1 MAEFNVHKWFKNQYL
16 QENDDPKI
24 GAELEAGLDGTGVA
38 ENESMSL
45 PSPNFF
51 YALHKVLK
59 NFLDEK
65 AVTSGDRMSY
75 FSAEFPLSS
84 YFEIWMRKQL
94 GGSQLNE
101 APGSTLNLSQADM
114 DKLHKGGKLEI
125 DGHKLIFKVEE
136 SVNEGFTA
144 GTGTV
149 TINGK
154 KNVYT
159 SSYQGKTDNLE
170 DFLKAIDRIPNTVKS
185 VKVVDQEFKAS
196 DKEGI
201 KSKVKELT
209 TDDTDEFIISS
220 FYGITKQDGDL
231 DDPVYIDLKTPGSR
245 QFGKDMAAGKYGS
258 LD

>member
-1 MAEFNVHKWFKNQYL
+1 MGNFDAHKWFKNQYL

-24 GAELEAGLDGTGVA
+24 GDELEAGLDGTGVA
-38 ENESMSL
+38 ENEGISL

-51 YALHKVLK
+51 YAMHKILK

-65 AVTSGDRMSY
+65 AIEAGDRMSY
-75 FSAEFPLSS
+75 FSAEWPLSTAFES
-84 YFEIWMRKQL
+84 YMRKQL
-94 GGSQLNE
+94 E
-101 APGSTLNLSQADM
+101 GSTL
-114 DKLHKGGKLEI
+114 K
-125 DGHKLIFKVEE
+125 
-136 SVNEGFTA
+136 EGFTA
-144 GTGTV
+144 ITGTV

-170 DFLKAIDRIPNTVKS
+170 DFLKAIDRIPNTVDS
-185 VKVVDQEFKAS
+185 VKIDGQKFQAS

-209 TDDTDEFIISS
+209 TDDIDEFVIAS

>member
-1 MAEFNVHKWFKNQYL
+1 MGEFNVHRWFKDQYL

-38 ENESMSL
+38 ENEGMSL

-51 YALHKVLK
+51 YAMHKILK

-65 AVTSGDRMSY
+65 AIEAGDRMSY
-75 FSAEFPLSS
+75 FSAEWPLSTA
-84 YFEIWMRKQL
+84 FETYMRKQL
-94 GGSQLNE
+94 E
-101 APGSTLNLSQADM
+101 GSTL
-114 DKLHKGGKLEI
+114 K
-125 DGHKLIFKVEE
+125 
-136 SVNEGFTA
+136 EGFTPRE
-144 GTGTV
+144 GTV
-149 TINGK
+149 TINGE

-170 DFLKAIDRIPNTVKS
+170 DFLVAIGNIPNTAKS

-209 TDDTDEFIISS
+209 TDDTDEFVIAS

-231 DDPVYIDLKTPGSR
+231 NDPVYIDLKTPGSR

>member
-1 MAEFNVHKWFKNQYL
+1 MKLKEFFPHL
-16 QENDDPKI
+16 QENEDIKI
-24 GAELEAGLDGTGVA
+24 DSKGIA
-38 ENESMSL
+38 ENEGMSL

-51 YALHKVLK
+51 YAMHKILK

-65 AVTSGDRMSY
+65 AVEAGDRMSY

-84 YFEIWMRKQL
+84 YFESYMRKQL
-94 GGSQLNE
+94 E
-101 APGSTLNLSQADM
+101 GSTL
-114 DKLHKGGKLEI
+114 E
-125 DGHKLIFKVEE
+125 
-136 SVNEGFTA
+136 EGFTPRE
-144 GTGTV
+144 GTV
-149 TINGK
+149 TINGE

-170 DFLKAIDRIPNTVKS
+170 DFLVAIDNIPNTVKS

-209 TDDTDEFIISS
+209 TDDTDEFVIAS

>member
-1 MAEFNVHKWFKNQYL
+1 MGNFDAHKWFKNQYL

-24 GAELEAGLDGTGVA
+24 GDELEAGLDGTGVA
-38 ENESMSL
+38 ENEGISL

-51 YALHKVLK
+51 YAMHKILK

-65 AVTSGDRMSY
+65 AIEAGDRMSY
-75 FSAEFPLSS
+75 FSSEWPLSTAFES
-84 YFEIWMRKQL
+84 YMRKQL
-94 GGSQLNE
+94 E
-101 APGSTLNLSQADM
+101 GSTL
-114 DKLHKGGKLEI
+114 K
-125 DGHKLIFKVEE
+125 
-136 SVNEGFTA
+136 EGFTA
-144 GTGTV
+144 ITGTV

-170 DFLKAIDRIPNTVKS
+170 DFLKAIDRIPNTVDS
-185 VKVVDQEFKAS
+185 VKIDGQKFQAS

-209 TDDTDEFIISS
+209 TDDIDEFVIAS

>member
-1 MAEFNVHKWFKNQYL
+1 MADFNVHKWFKNQYL
-16 QENDDPKI
+16 QENDDPKM

-38 ENESMSL
+38 ENEGMSL

-51 YALHKVLK
+51 YEVHKILK

-65 AVTSGDRMSY
+65 AVEAGDRMSY

-84 YFEIWMRKQL
+84 YFESYMRKQL
-94 GGSQLNE
+94 EGSQLNE
-101 APGSTLNLSQADM
+101 APGSTLNLSKDDM
-114 DKLHKGGKLEI
+114 DKLHKDGKLEI
-125 DGHKLIFKVEE
+125 DGHKLLFKVEE
-136 SVNEGFTA
+136 SINEGFLPSQ
-144 GTGTV
+144 GIV
-149 TINGK
+149 TIDGK

-170 DFLKAIDRIPNTVKS
+170 DFLKAIDRIPNTVDS
-185 VKVVDQEFKAS
+185 VKIDDQKFQAS

-209 TDDTDEFIISS
+209 TDDTDEFIIASY
-220 FYGITKQDGDL
+220 YGLYKQDGDL
-231 DDPVYIDLKTPGSR
+231 DHPIYIDLRTPSKR

>member
-1 MAEFNVHKWFKNQYL
+1 MGEFNVHRWFKDQYL
-16 QENDDPKI
+16 QENDDPKM

-38 ENESMSL
+38 ENEGMSL

-51 YALHKVLK
+51 YAMHKILK

-65 AVTSGDRMSY
+65 AVEAGDRMSY

-84 YFEIWMRKQL
+84 YFESYMRKQL
-94 GGSQLNE
+94 EGSQLNE
-101 APGSTLNLSQADM
+101 APGSTLNLSKDDM
-114 DKLHKGGKLEI
+114 DKLHKDGKLEI
-125 DGHKLIFKVEE
+125 DGHKLLFKVEE
-136 SVNEGFTA
+136 SINEGFTPRE
-144 GTGTV
+144 GTV

-170 DFLKAIDRIPNTVKS
+170 DFLVAIDNIPNTVKS

-209 TDDTDEFIISS
+209 TDNTDEFVIAS

-231 DDPVYIDLKTPGSR
+231 NDPVYIDLKTPGSR

>member
-1 MAEFNVHKWFKNQYL
+1 MGNFDAHKWFKNQYL

-24 GAELEAGLDGTGVA
+24 GDELEAGLDGTGVA
-38 ENESMSL
+38 ENEGISL

-51 YALHKVLK
+51 YAMHKILK

-65 AVTSGDRMSY
+65 AIEAGDRMSY
-75 FSAEFPLSS
+75 FSAEWPLSTAFES
-84 YFEIWMRKQL
+84 YMRKQL

-114 DKLHKGGKLEI
+114 DKLHKDGKLEI
-125 DGHKLIFKVEE
+125 DGHKLIFKVEKP
-136 SVNEGFTA
+136 VNEGFTA
-144 GTGTV
+144 ITGTV

-170 DFLKAIDRIPNTVKS
+170 DFLKAIDRIPNTVDS
-185 VKVVDQEFKAS
+185 VKIDGQKFQAS

-209 TDDTDEFIISS
+209 TDDIDEFVIAS

>member
-1 MAEFNVHKWFKNQYL
+1 MGEFNVHRWFKDQYL
-16 QENDDPKI
+16 QENDDPKM

-38 ENESMSL
+38 ENEGMSL
-45 PSPNFF
+45 PPPNFF
-51 YALHKVLK
+51 YAMHKILK

-65 AVTSGDRMSY
+65 AVAAGDRMSY
-75 FSAEFPLSS
+75 FSAEWPLSTAFES
-84 YFEIWMRKQL
+84 YMRKQL
-94 GGSQLNE
+94 E
-101 APGSTLNLSQADM
+101 GSTL
-114 DKLHKGGKLEI
+114 E
-125 DGHKLIFKVEE
+125 
-136 SVNEGFTA
+136 EGFTSRE
-144 GTGTV
+144 GTV

-170 DFLKAIDRIPNTVKS
+170 DFLVAIDNIPNTVKS
-185 VKVVDQEFKAS
+185 VKVADQEFKAS

-209 TDDTDEFIISS
+209 TDDTDEFVIAS

-231 DDPVYIDLKTPGSR
+231 NDPVYIDLKTPGSR
-245 QFGKDMAAGKYGS
+245 QFSKDMAAGKYGS